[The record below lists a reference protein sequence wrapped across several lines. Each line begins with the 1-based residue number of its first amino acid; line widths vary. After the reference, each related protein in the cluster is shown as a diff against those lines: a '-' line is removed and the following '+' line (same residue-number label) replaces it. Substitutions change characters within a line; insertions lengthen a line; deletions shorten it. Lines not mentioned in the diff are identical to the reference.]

1 MGKTCLYGVLT
12 LFALY
17 CLRDTVS
24 WSEGNDPVLAMVN
37 GVQITKSEV
46 DPIFDEYQKRS
57 KKSVVSAEEKTE
69 IVKGVVTR
77 HLILMQKEVQALRKD
92 KEIARQVKE
101 FEDKLVV
108 ARFLESRIGRAFDV
122 SDGELNAYYQEN
134 LQTFY
139 APPKVKAR
147 HILLRNRKEAELVLA
162 KLRKGGNFSQ
172 LAKEYSIDLPMA
184 LEGGSM
190 GTIEKGK
197 TLPELEKV
205 LFTLKVGEVSEIVET
220 RFGFHIITVDET
232 IPPVPAPFQE
242 VKGQV
247 KKILLQQKEAVAY
260 KQMIATLEQNAD
272 IKIFSERF

>member
-1 MGKTCLYGVLT
+1 MGKAFFYGILV
-12 LFALY
+12 LFAAD
-17 CLRDTVS
+17 CLMNAVC
-24 WSEGNDPVLAMVN
+24 WSESNDPVLAMVN
-37 GVQITKSEV
+37 GVRITKSEV
-46 DPIFDEYQKRS
+46 APIFDEYQKRS
-57 KKSVVSAEEKTE
+57 KKSAVSVEEKTE

-77 HLILMQKEVQALRKD
+77 HLILMQKEVQALRND

-101 FEDKLVV
+101 FEDRLVV
-108 ARFLESRIGRAFDV
+108 ARFLENRMGRAFDV
-122 SDGELNAYYQEN
+122 SEGELSAYYQEN
-134 LQTFY
+134 LQKFY

-147 HILLRNRKEAELVLA
+147 HILLRNRQEAELVLS
-162 KLRKGGNFSQ
+162 KLRSGANFSQ

-220 RFGFHIITVDET
+220 RFGFHIITLDET
-232 IPPVPAPFQE
+232 IPPVPAPFEE

-247 KKILLQQKEAVAY
+247 KKVLLQQKEATAY
-260 KQMIATLEQNAD
+260 KQMIGTLEQNAE